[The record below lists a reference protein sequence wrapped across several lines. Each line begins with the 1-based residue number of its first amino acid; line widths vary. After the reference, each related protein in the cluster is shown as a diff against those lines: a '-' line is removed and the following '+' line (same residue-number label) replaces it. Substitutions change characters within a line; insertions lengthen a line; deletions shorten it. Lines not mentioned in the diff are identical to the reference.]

1 MITLVAGNVGKGK
14 TLFAVI
20 DAYYNKINLHH
31 LIYTNMNSLTFK
43 DKYITSLEQLD
54 DDNNPD
60 KFKLL
65 FLDEIYMWLDSRESI
80 TKRNRIRTYKFLQ
93 SRKDYYN
100 IIGTLQD
107 FYSIDVRFRHITDY
121 LIYPEVNLD
130 KHLLF
135 YSVFNPKTLQIL
147 KTNAISFKPEIL
159 QMYNHREKQNNV

>member
-1 MITLVAGNVGKGK
+1 M
-14 TLFAVI
+14 
-20 DAYYNKINLHH
+20 
-31 LIYTNMNSLTFK
+31 
-43 DKYITSLEQLD
+43 EQLD

-65 FLDEIYMWLDSRESI
+65 FLDEIYMWLDSRESL

-121 LIYPEVNLD
+121 LIYPEVNLE